1 MKLSDLP
8 DIKFVDTD
16 RATVEKE
23 IFELYQS
30 CTGRTL
36 SKGDPIRLFL
46 LCVTEIVLLLLNS
59 INETGK
65 QNLLRYAKGDNLDH
79 IGVLV
84 GADRLQPVAAKTT
97 LRIELSAA
105 RTVNTLVPAGTRVK
119 AASGDEIYFALTDPA
134 IITAGQ
140 LTVDAAAECT
150 VTGIIGN
157 GYAPGE
163 IDTIMDPVP
172 YVKAMKNITISAGGA
187 DLQSDDS
194 YREVIHEAPEAF
206 SVAGPDGA
214 YIYLAKA
221 ASSLISD
228 VAVFSPS
235 PGVVQVTPLLA
246 GGKIPEDEVLQI
258 VEDALSPK
266 DKRPLTDQVNVKAPI
281 AVAYTVDVEYYIS
294 GDNRDKASAIQ
305 AAVENAV
312 DEYLLW
318 QKQKLGRDIN
328 PSELIARIVAAG
340 AKRVIVTAPVFTTL
354 TATQVAQEGTVNVKL
369 GGIEDE

>member
-1 MKLSDLP
+1 MP
-8 DIKFVDTD
+8 EIKFVDTD

-36 SKGDPIRLFL
+36 AKGDPIRLFL
-46 LCVTEIVLLLLNS
+46 LCITEIVLLLLNS

-105 RTVNTLVPAGTRVK
+105 RNVNTLVPAGTRVTV
-119 AASGDEIYFALTDPA
+119 SSSDEIYFALVSPA
-134 IITAGQ
+134 IIVAGQ

-150 VTGIIGN
+150 SVGIVGN
-157 GYAPGE
+157 DYAPGE
-163 IDTIMDPVP
+163 INTIVDPVP
-172 YVKAMKNITISAGGA
+172 YIKSMKNITVSAGGA

-194 YREVIHEAPEAF
+194 YREIIHEAPEAF

-235 PGVVQVTPLLA
+235 PGVVQVTPLLK
-246 GGKIPEDEVLQI
+246 GGKIPEEELLQI
-258 VEDALSPK
+258 VADALSPK
-266 DKRPLTDQVNVKAPI
+266 DKRPLTDQVNVIAPT
-281 AVAYTVDVEYYIS
+281 AVNYTVDLEYYIS
-294 GDNRDKASAIQ
+294 GDNRDRASAIQ
-305 AAVENAV
+305 TAVESAV
-312 DEYLLW
+312 DDYLLW

-340 AKRVIVTAPVFTTL
+340 AKRVVVTAPVFTKL
-354 TATQVAQEGTVNVKL
+354 AATQVAQDGDVNIEL